1 MKSLENYRTISVNV
15 PMHIYNICVEYKQ
28 KCGLNLQA
36 MATLALIQF
45 FKLEEKGYAPA
56 DVKNNKQALPTS

>member
-1 MKSLENYRTISVNV
+1 
-15 PMHIYNICVEYKQ
+15 MHIYNICVEYKQ